1 MSKTIYSYNQPVE
14 VSQQQPQIN
23 LQCSS
28 VLVLLVLNDFLVVLS
43 QKVFTYFRPVIPLLI
58 FFVVF

>member
-14 VSQQQPQIN
+14 VSQQPQIN